1 MQCYRLLLPRRMTI
15 QDFLNRAGETQAADL
30 VGPPHG
36 EPQEVFARWVCAFD
50 IPDSEF
56 RSLAL
61 WVQAP
66 HWAFPAGF
74 FVCETVH
81 HGALQL
87 RSENHLPMDL
97 YLVPGEPHEQLT
109 DEDLALAEEAVYAFI
124 DAIQGS

>member
-74 FVCETVH
+74 LCARLCTMARCSC
-81 HGALQL
+81 GAKIICQWICIWCQES
-87 RSENHLPMDL
+87 RTSN
-97 YLVPGEPHEQLT
+97 
-109 DEDLALAEEAVYAFI
+109 
-124 DAIQGS
+124 